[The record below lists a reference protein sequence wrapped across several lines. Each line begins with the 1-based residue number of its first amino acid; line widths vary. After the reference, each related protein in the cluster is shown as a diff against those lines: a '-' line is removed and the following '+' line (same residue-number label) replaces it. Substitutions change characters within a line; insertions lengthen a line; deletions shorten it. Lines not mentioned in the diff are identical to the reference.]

1 MKNNVKNIS
10 WHNLYIELS
19 DKCNLSCSY
28 CYNDSSKQKSQM
40 LSTETVIQLI
50 DQAKSLGVSRI
61 DLSGGEPL
69 LYPNI
74 KKLIN
79 HIEQNGMSVNIITN
93 ATYFEKWLVTETKS
107 TFQITLDGK
116 DLETHSK
123 TRSIENYYDVIKAL
137 NIIHDYNVGKR
148 VMLRCNLSRYNE
160 SQIKEYIQF
169 ALTYGVNGITFGAL
183 LPMGRCENIYS
194 DISIYRDYNSSLRLF
209 NQLECLAKEFE
220 GKIKIIYPEPK
231 HSYGCPLFSDEIEL
245 NAKIDSEGYIFACS
259 LFSNKELALGN
270 IEKNK
275 LNDNVT
281 YENLYNLI
289 SGAKSKKEN
298 DKHCQKCLCGDTCA
312 GGCMASF
319 MQEDKKHFETCIYL
333 KHNYKDFIKQNID
346 NFKIVL

>member
-1 MKNNVKNIS
+1 
-10 WHNLYIELS
+10 
-19 DKCNLSCSY
+19 
-28 CYNDSSKQKSQM
+28 M

-231 HSYGCPLFSDEIEL
+231 HSYGCPLYSDEIEL